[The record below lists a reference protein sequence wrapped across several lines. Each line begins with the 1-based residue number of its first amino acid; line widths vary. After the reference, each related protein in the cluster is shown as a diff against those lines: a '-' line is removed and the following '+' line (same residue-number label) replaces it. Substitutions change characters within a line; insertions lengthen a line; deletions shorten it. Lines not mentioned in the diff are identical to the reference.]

1 MLVILVLGK
10 LRQDNY
16 HKLEANLVLILNSR
30 PPYLNTLSSH
40 PKKSLVLLFF
50 PGNRG
55 RASLVLQ
62 SLGILPGYHCYEIH

>member
-1 MLVILVLGK
+1 MLVILVLRK
-10 LRQDNY
+10 LRQENY

-30 PPYLNTLSSH
+30 PPYLNTLSSN

-50 PGNRG
+50 PGIRG

-62 SLGILPGYHCYEIH
+62 LLGILPGYLCYEIH